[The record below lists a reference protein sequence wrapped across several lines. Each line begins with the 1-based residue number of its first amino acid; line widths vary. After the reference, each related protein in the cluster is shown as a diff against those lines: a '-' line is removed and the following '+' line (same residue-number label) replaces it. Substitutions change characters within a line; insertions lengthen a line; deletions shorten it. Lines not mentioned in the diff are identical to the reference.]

1 MELSGFIIQVWS
13 RYPVADNNCKDTNK
27 REQKANKFE
36 FCRARV
42 SKAKP
47 KIRISESK
55 KQINLNF
62 TGRECLSQSQR
73 YG

>member
-1 MELSGFIIQVWS
+1 MKLLSFLSCMELSGFIIQVWS

-42 SKAKP
+42 SKPKS
-47 KIRISESK
+47 KIRI
-55 KQINLNF
+55 IAIIFVRLYLN
-62 TGRECLSQSQR
+62 
-73 YG
+73 

>member
-42 SKAKP
+42 SKA
-47 KIRISESK
+47 
-55 KQINLNF
+55 
-62 TGRECLSQSQR
+62 
-73 YG
+73 